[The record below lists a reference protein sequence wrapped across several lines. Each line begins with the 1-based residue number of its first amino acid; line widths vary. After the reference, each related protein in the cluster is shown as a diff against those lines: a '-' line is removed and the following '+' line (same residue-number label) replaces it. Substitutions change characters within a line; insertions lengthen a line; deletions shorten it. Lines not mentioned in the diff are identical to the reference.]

1 MSIDIKAI
9 KKAAQEELN
18 KERAERVTAALKK
31 KLRDLDNAKQI
42 VANIERDI
50 SDLLA
55 EIRSRQVA
63 DIAEI
68 REREK
73 RRELQTIQHA
83 SILALAA

>member
-18 KERAERVTAALKK
+18 NERTERVTAALKK

-50 SDLLA
+50 EDL
-55 EIRSRQVA
+55 E
-63 DIAEI
+63 
-68 REREK
+68 
-73 RRELQTIQHA
+73 A
-83 SILALAA
+83 SIEDGSFA